1 MARLT
6 SSKKA
11 SSINIETR
19 HSSPIVEYKKVSLLT
34 TKTRPD
40 RISMQARTS
49 ITTVITGRLNIH
61 YPSTTLNF
69 PSLGNFPW
77 SPE

>member
-11 SSINIETR
+11 SSINTEVR
-19 HSSPIVEYKKVSLLT
+19 HSSPIVEYKKVSLVGA
-34 TKTRPD
+34 KTRPD
-40 RISMQARTS
+40 RISLMGRSS